1 MVFYIYI
8 AIMVILFLLLNLKV
22 FLKIRVP
29 HSFKYDKVIQ
39 KEKDRH
45 QQTLL
50 YKVSNFADPTTAA
63 YITRYT
69 IVRDGG
75 PKYCVI
81 KYKEPLKMIRYNIFM
96 YNGGGKLLDVLEI
109 EERNSFKISRDIK
122 LKNNCK
128 HINVKVVAIDDKNVN
143 KSLKNVSFFKL
154 FFYSLINFAFV
165 SMSIFLGL
173 YMLIGIEEKDF
184 NLTTSI
190 GLGLLYSIILLL
202 HLMKKN
208 RLREE
213 F

>member
-1 MVFYIYI
+1 MEFYIFI
-8 AIMVILFLLLNLKV
+8 AILVILFILLNLQL

-39 KEKDRH
+39 KERDRK
-45 QQTLL
+45 QQTTL
-50 YKVSNFADPTTAA
+50 YKISNFADPITAS
-63 YITRYT
+63 YIRRYT

-96 YNGGGKLLDVLEI
+96 YNGGGKLLEVLEI
-109 EERNSFKISRDIK
+109 EERNTSNVSRDIK
-122 LKNNCK
+122 IKNNCK
-128 HINVKVVAIDDKNVN
+128 NINIKVIAIDNQKVN
-143 KSLKNVSFFKL
+143 KQLKNVSFFKL
-154 FFYSLINFAFV
+154 LLYTMITF
-165 SMSIFLGL
+165 IFTTMTIYLGL
-173 YMLIGIEEKDF
+173 SFVIGESDKEF
-184 NLTTSI
+184 NLTTSV
-190 GLGLLYSIILLL
+190 GLALLYSVILLL